1 MRVEDIVVGNEVML
15 LKDVEEVQ
23 RAFCPAKGELRKRR
37 VVVYQPS
44 MKHYIG
50 QRGKVIRK
58 DGEGVTQV
66 QYKDSTTFWFPPEAL
81 RPSLLTSRL
90 RHFTT
95 FLCQR
100 ATWKT
105 PKYVSV
111 ATVCASAAKQK
122 ISENRGYALGIFK
135 LCNVCVFSDS
145 SEARSIFN
153 AAEKKLE
160 TVKLVYSE
168 GKNVNALKPVSTW
181 TPLHCACRHGH
192 LTICEFLLRNG
203 AIQILGY

>member
-1 MRVEDIVVGNEVML
+1 ML

-44 MKHYIG
+44 MKHYSG

-81 RPSLLTSRL
+81 RPSLLTISRFTPFHHFPLSESDLEDAEIGVWRCSHCL
-90 RHFTT
+90 RISNQAKDIGKPWIC
-95 FLCQR
+95 LGG
-100 ATWKT
+100 T
-105 PKYVSV
+105 P
-111 ATVCASAAKQK
+111 
-122 ISENRGYALGIFK
+122 FK
-135 LCNVCVFSDS
+135 LCNVCVFSVDS

-153 AAEKKLE
+153 AAEKNLKLLE
-160 TVKLVYSE
+160 ELVYSE
-168 GKNVNALKPVSTW
+168 GCKRP
-181 TPLHCACRHGH
+181 
-192 LTICEFLLRNG
+192 
-203 AIQILGY
+203 